1 MTALSA
7 EPEGFLAKARS
18 FITSVVSRLGF
29 APAIPD
35 TIPSD
40 SQKTKD
46 TYWQHHN
53 ELASL
58 ESREAELKK
67 QLDQDYGPHGEYL
80 TLRDR

>member
-1 MTALSA
+1 M
-7 EPEGFLAKARS
+7 
-18 FITSVVSRLGF
+18 VSRLGF
-29 APAIPD
+29 GLPIPD

-40 SQKTKD
+40 SQNIKD

-58 ESREAELKK
+58 ESRDTELKK
-67 QLDQDYGPHGEYL
+67 QLSQDYGRDGEYL